1 MDENNENN
9 ENLEAFDIDNQNV
22 EELRNYS
29 EEEE

>member
-1 MDENNENN
+1 MDENNG
-9 ENLEAFDIDNQNV
+9 NLEAFDIDNQNV

>member
-1 MDENNENN
+1 MDENN